1 MNTTTA
7 MTVTTPAIGRLAL
20 YIIRYYTVWTGLS
33 LTIPHG
39 DIEHVFVMTHT
50 ANIVTKPNNIIAAT
64 LFVMDT
70 SNVVLYFITDCSK
83 KHIDREIT
91 KAADLVGIM

>member
-1 MNTTTA
+1 
-7 MTVTTPAIGRLAL
+7 
-20 YIIRYYTVWTGLS
+20 
-33 LTIPHG
+33 
-39 DIEHVFVMTHT
+39 MTHT

-70 SNVVLYFITDCSK
+70 SNVVLYFITDGSK